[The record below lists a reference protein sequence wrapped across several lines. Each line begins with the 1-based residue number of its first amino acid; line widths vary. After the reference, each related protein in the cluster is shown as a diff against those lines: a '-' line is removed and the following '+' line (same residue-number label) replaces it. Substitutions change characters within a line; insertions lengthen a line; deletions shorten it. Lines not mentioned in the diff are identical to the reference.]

1 MDSNKNLGLLNLIQA
16 DDGPS
21 QHELKGMIDNLIFS
35 HRFHASWHD
44 FRGQIENFPFL
55 FLIDLQLYFPFLFRH
70 ELADYKAT
78 RISRIS
84 FSMLGIIIRA

>member
-35 HRFHASWHD
+35 HRFHASWRD

-70 ELADYKAT
+70 ELADY
-78 RISRIS
+78 
-84 FSMLGIIIRA
+84 